1 MKTFLAFSLLVM
13 NINFATADVS
23 PEHVVDMLSQMVRE
37 NVISKEEAEK
47 AKARLGAMNPE
58 QWKKINE
65 QAASYASRMPASV
78 NAQSSNKIEN
88 VHGVDLDGEQFRQ
101 IQNDMR
107 KIAPSYN
114 D

>member
-1 MKTFLAFSLLVM
+1 MKKILTLSLLV
-13 NINFATADVS
+13 FTFSSVQADVS
-23 PEHVVDMLSQMVRE
+23 PEHVADMLSQMVRE

-47 AKARLGAMNPE
+47 AKSRLGAMTPE
-58 QWKKINE
+58 QWKKVNE
-65 QAASYASRMPASV
+65 QAANYAARTPASA
-78 NAQSSNKIEN
+78 NPQSSNKIES
-88 VHGVDLDGEQFRQ
+88 VQGVDLDGEQFRQ